1 MSASLLIAERLTH
14 STVRISCCLDDGS
27 ISTGSGFFYSFAKEG
42 IRHVPTI
49 VTNKH
54 VIAGAVSG
62 KFSLTLRGVDGPLVG
77 QHITIELDQFE
88 KRWIPHPDAQVDICV
103 MPIAPLL
110 EEAAA
115 EDKVFFFTL
124 LDESLLPTQSDLDD
138 LSVLEDVLM
147 IGYPNGIWD
156 ATNNMPILRRG
167 ITATH
172 PNLNYEGRT
181 EFMIDAA
188 CFPGSS
194 GSPVFLFNTGGWTDR
209 RGNTRLGGV
218 RVKLLGLLYAG
229 PQHTATGEVRIVNV
243 PTQQR
248 AIAISNIPNNLGL
261 VIKAERLQEMDVLF
275 RAKASWPA

>member
-1 MSASLLIAERLTH
+1 
-14 STVRISCCLDDGS
+14 
-27 ISTGSGFFYSFAKEG
+27 
-42 IRHVPTI
+42 
-49 VTNKH
+49 
-54 VIAGAVSG
+54 VSG
-62 KFSLTLRGVDGPLVG
+62 QFNLTLRGPDGGPLVG
-77 QHITIELDQFE
+77 QHITIELDRFE
-88 KRWIPHPDAQVDICV
+88 SRWVPHPEAQVDLCV

-110 EEAAA
+110 AEAAA
-115 EDKVFFFTL
+115 AGKTFFFITL
-124 LDESLLPTQSDLDD
+124 EESLLATHAELSDL
-138 LSVLEDVLM
+138 SALEEVLM

-172 PNLNYEGRT
+172 PNLDYEGRK

-209 RGNTRLGGV
+209 KGNTMMGGV

-248 AIAISNIPNNLGL
+248 AIAFSTIPNNLGL
-261 VIKAERLQEMDVLF
+261 VIKAVRLREMDALLRQQVA
-275 RAKASWPA
+275 RGA